1 MFQYSIIPYLKKRGS
16 VMNEEG
22 RARIQSL
29 RQRIEAVDD
38 DILQLLNRRAGI
50 VQEVGRVKSEIKMAY
65 YSPGREEEIFQRL
78 EAESPGPFPRWAVR
92 SVFREIISACRSLE
106 AELTV
111 AFFGPQATFTHG
123 ACIQHFGSSI
133 RMDPENTIQEVFES
147 VERGKAEYGVV
158 PIENSTEGPVSQ
170 TLDMFVKSEVRICAE
185 IFTKISHDLLSGSGK
200 ADEIRKVY
208 SHPQALAQ
216 CREWLR
222 KNLPHVQL
230 EEAGSTAM
238 AAQKAAENPDTAA
251 IAGSLAA
258 RVYGLR
264 TVASQI
270 EDNPNNYT
278 RFFVLGR
285 QAAER
290 TGRDKTSV
298 LLSISHAPGS
308 LSRVLQVFNEKGINL
323 TRIESRPTKGKP
335 WEYLFFIDFEGHAS
349 DPSVKE
355 SLDRLKK
362 EVLFVKLLGSYP
374 QSSFF
379 PSP

>member
-1 MFQYSIIPYLKKRGS
+1 
-16 VMNEEG
+16 MNEEG
-22 RARIQSL
+22 KARIQSL
-29 RQRIEAVDD
+29 RQRIGAVDD
-38 DILQLLNRRAGI
+38 EILQLLNDRAGI

-78 EAESPGPFPRWAVR
+78 ETENPGPFPRWAVR
-92 SVFREIISACRSLE
+92 SVFSGDHLGLPFLGGGVDSGLLRSPGHLHTRGLYSAFREFCSD
-106 AELTV
+106 
-111 AFFGPQATFTHG
+111 
-123 ACIQHFGSSI
+123 GSGKH
-133 RMDPENTIQEVFES
+133 DPEVFES
-147 VERGKAEYGVV
+147 VERGKADYGVV

-170 TLDMFVKSEVRICAE
+170 TLDMFVKSEVRICGE

-200 ADEIRKVY
+200 ADEIRKIY

-238 AAQKAAENPDTAA
+238 AAQKAAEKSGYGRHCRV
-251 IAGSLAA
+251 AGR

-285 QAAER
+285 QNAEK
-290 TGRDKTSV
+290 TGRDKTSI
-298 LLSISHAPGS
+298 LMSISHAPGS

-335 WEYLFFIDFEGHAS
+335 WEYLFFIDFEGHAA
-349 DPSVKE
+349 DPPIAE
-355 SLDRLKK
+355 SLARLKRD
-362 EVLFVKLLGSYP
+362 VLLIKLLGSYP
-374 QSSFF
+374 QA
-379 PSP
+379 SPEK